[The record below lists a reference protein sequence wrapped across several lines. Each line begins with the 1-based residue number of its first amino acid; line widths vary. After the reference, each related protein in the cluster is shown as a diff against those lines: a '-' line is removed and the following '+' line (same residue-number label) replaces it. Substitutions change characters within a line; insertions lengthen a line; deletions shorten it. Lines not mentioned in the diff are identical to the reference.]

1 MVVDEDVAGK
11 GMDGM
16 SKWQQHYYTWS
27 TNSLS
32 QNKVGLGI
40 VAASLEDR
48 ESLRLAE
55 HYGAKSE
62 GIRDGSKIT
71 IERGLYSPELSGF
84 VRTGATPCEQGADQ
98 RNNVFVHIY
107 SAKDHKL
114 SYPEIYLGKLD
125 FKTQWEGEK
134 SLPECSMTERKEG
147 RAYAIALLKKMQ
159 MTDRLEEL
167 FYLLYHCL
175 LAGESPL
182 TVKNQRIKLEEFGEF
197 SREMMII
204 IHYMLPLKLR
214 KEADY
219 VSFQTEN
226 KQEAH
231 IQFGNEQGKYLFDCQ
246 FAGKPKHYAMLEQAF
261 YHMLTDAFLQK
272 ENDAF
277 EKIMEQMDHFLM
289 EITDQRNLLEKCI
302 FSFMASQ
309 AGREKQTEEF
319 FYSLER
325 LMYWA
330 KKETGL
336 IPAIQMATK
345 DLDFAS
351 MKEGELLSYTKLMVT
366 GAGGQTKDMAYGE
379 LNRML
384 CYYHEKKDG
393 NFAKLLEQIY
403 KKNPSVYEKILL
415 MNRTGFTKTVLKE
428 PIDSK
433 EKLEQIVRCYS
444 EFLKA
449 DTYKNQVMDQA
460 YELYRQTKTEALR
473 EEISSLAKK
482 VSEEEFLLRKLQ
494 DVEQVLKTAETLED
508 YFAITEQMAVEKMEP
523 SIQKQI
529 AVYGMSHV
537 KMKSTLSLEEE
548 QGILHLGQRLSLSS
562 YVEQELSKHYQ
573 KQIILKLD
581 QMGLPALFRELSGK
595 EVSHETKLYHR
606 MKLVL
611 MAKRYLFLIKEEP
624 NPDKLDIKK
633 WISFVLK
640 LSRELETIDQKKGKD
655 MIQATKASVLKTE
668 NLYFLAEVNHM
679 LHNYGEN
686 GIHCPKEMWDR
697 LPLDTLDDFKLLY
710 GKILDLS
717 YVKCQKSAKYI
728 MAKKLYELAE
738 NTREKEKAE
747 YAWNTYEMLEK
758 KARRQKME
766 ERGWKKLVHCALE
779 DVMSLSIWAVVL
791 GLYGYLFVMIREN
804 TKSPTEYWYSIG
816 VLVVLVLCYG
826 LFTLVHQKKEMTPG
840 GILYV
845 LGVGIFLMNV
855 ALSLDTVMSIVILFA
870 LSVVLSLGMKI
881 FSAMYM
887 EE

>member
-1 MVVDEDVAGK
+1 MVTDEDVTGK

-48 ESLRLAE
+48 ETLRLAE
-55 HYGAKSE
+55 YYGAKSE
-62 GIRDGSKIT
+62 AIRDGSKTT
-71 IERGLYSPELSGF
+71 IERGCYSPELSGF
-84 VRTGATPCEQGADQ
+84 VRTGVTPCEQGADQ

-107 SAKDHKL
+107 SAKNHPL
-114 SYPEIYLGKLD
+114 SSPETYLGKLD
-125 FKTQWEGEK
+125 YKTRWEGEK
-134 SLPECSMTERKEG
+134 KLLEYPMAEPKGG
-147 RAYAIALLKKMQ
+147 RAYAIGLLEKMQ

-167 FYLLYHCL
+167 FYLVYHCL

-182 TVKNQRIKLEEFGEF
+182 TIRNQKIILEEFGEF
-197 SREMMII
+197 SREMMIV
-204 IHYMLPLKLR
+204 IHYMLPLTLR

-219 VSFQTEN
+219 VSYQTEN
-226 KQEAH
+226 KQNAH
-231 IQFGNEQGKYLFDCQ
+231 IQFGRERGMYLFDCQ
-246 FAGKPKHYAMLEQAF
+246 SAKKPKHYAMLEQSF
-261 YHMLTDAFLQK
+261 YHMLGENFLKK
-272 ENDAF
+272 EEDTF

-309 AGREKQTEEF
+309 AGREKKTEEF

-330 KKETGL
+330 KKEPGL
-336 IPAIQMATK
+336 IPAIQTATR

-351 MKEGELLSYTKLMVT
+351 MEEEELFSYTKLMVT

-384 CYYHEKKDG
+384 CYYDGKKNGTFDR
-393 NFAKLLEQIY
+393 LLEQIY
-403 KKNPSVYEKILL
+403 EKNPSVYEKILL
-415 MNRTGFTKTVLKE
+415 MNRTGFTKKVLKE
-428 PIDSK
+428 PVDSK
-433 EKLEQIVRCYS
+433 EKLEQVVQCHGT
-444 EFLKA
+444 FLKEDA
-449 DTYKNQVMDQA
+449 YKNQVIHQA
-460 YELYRQTKTEALR
+460 YELYCQTKTETLR
-473 EEISSLAKK
+473 EEIGDLAKK
-482 VSEEEFLLRKLQ
+482 VSEEEFLARKLQ
-494 DVEQVLKTAETLED
+494 DVEKVLKTAETLED
-508 YFAITEQMAVEKMEP
+508 YFSITEQMAVEKMEP

-537 KMKSTLSLEEE
+537 KRKHTLLRQEE
-548 QGILHLGQRLSLSS
+548 QGILHLGERLVLPS
-562 YVEQELSKHYQ
+562 YIEQELGKHYQ

-581 QMGLPALFRELSGK
+581 QMGLSTLFRELSGK
-595 EVSHETKLYHR
+595 EESEETELYHQ

-611 MAKRYLFLIKEEP
+611 LAKRYLFLIKEEP
-624 NPDKLDIKK
+624 NPDKLDVKK
-633 WISFVLK
+633 WISFVLR
-640 LSRELETIDQKKGKD
+640 LSKALENLDPKKGKD
-655 MIQATKASVLKTE
+655 VVQVTKTSILKTE
-668 NLYFLAEVNHM
+668 NLFYLAEVNHV

-697 LPLDTLDDFKLLY
+697 LPLATLDDFKLLY

-717 YVKCQKSAKYI
+717 YVKCQKSAKYV
-728 MAKKLYELAE
+728 MARKLYELAE

-747 YAWNTYEMLEK
+747 YAWNTYEKLEK
-758 KARRQKME
+758 KAGRQKME
-766 ERGWKKLVHCALE
+766 ERGWKKLIHCALE
-779 DVMSLSIWAVVL
+779 DVMSYSIWAVLL
-791 GLYGYLFVMIREN
+791 GLYGYLFVIIREN

-816 VLVVLVLCYG
+816 VLAVLVLCYG
-826 LFTLVHQKKEMTPG
+826 LFTLVHQKKEITPG

-855 ALSLDTVMSIVILFA
+855 ALALDTVMSIVILFV